1 MPRALSG
8 TAASAGEREFYITI
22 QQLTE
27 DQADSNFPTEA
38 WTPLTKAWARRDFV
52 TMDERTNADQLS
64 TTVVQRWEIPYL
76 VSMDP
81 DRVDVAKQRRISYL
95 NRTYDILS
103 AEMLPR
109 ASGRSIVLTT
119 LAKVG

>member
-27 DQADSNFPTEA
+27 GAAASNFPTEA
-38 WTPLTKAWARRDFV
+38 WTQLTKVWARRDFV

-64 TTVVQRWEIPYL
+64 ATVVQKWEIPYS

-81 DRVDVAKQRRISYL
+81 DRVDVAKERRLQYL

-103 AEMLPR
+103 AEMMPR
-109 ASGRSIVLTT
+109 ANGRSIILTT